1 MTARLP
7 FPLVDEIS
15 RHCLQ
20 DDTPETV
27 HIEVHL
33 PGRLHHE
40 GLRTAFHQ
48 ALARHPRVLV
58 RQLPPRWWHRHYT
71 WQLAPA
77 PDVDPVAF
85 PPPGPDALTRARTR
99 ALTDCPPLDAA
110 PPVRLEVIDAPH
122 TTDAPQPAAPTG
134 TVLLLTLHHT
144 ALDAPAG
151 LRILATTADLYREA
165 TQSGPT
171 PPPPTP
177 PPPTARAP
185 RQQARS
191 EVRGERRGEGR
202 TEAER
207 AERAEPAERAQRV
220 ASPAPAPLTP
230 SAPSPP
236 SALSVLSPPSPPSPP
251 SPAPSP
257 YRPGPLT
264 RPARLTPDH
273 TATTAAPHRS
283 TPRSPRPGNGML
295 LAVLPLP
302 ARPHH
307 THSTEHSPPSPHTV
321 NDQLLVATHL
331 MATHWNALHDRPAAP
346 VIVTMPIDDRPRG
359 PHMPIGNGTRL
370 TPVAFPPIP
379 SRSTARP
386 QAPTPT
392 VTHLLHHTAART
404 RALKSATPGPQL
416 GFPSAA
422 LKSLPLPVGA
432 RRALTRALRALAAPW
447 TPTALLSNI
456 GRVPYPLDFGDTGG
470 RATAVWF
477 SAPARMPRGL
487 SITTATTR
495 DGDRIHLALR
505 WSRALL
511 DDAAAARLLA
521 LFRTSLATTASATTP
536 PPPVGSAPRTEG
548 GGTP

>member
-1 MTARLP
+1 
-7 FPLVDEIS
+7 
-15 RHCLQ
+15 
-20 DDTPETV
+20 
-27 HIEVHL
+27 
-33 PGRLHHE
+33 
-40 GLRTAFHQ
+40 
-48 ALARHPRVLV
+48 
-58 RQLPPRWWHRHYT
+58 
-71 WQLAPA
+71 
-77 PDVDPVAF
+77 
-85 PPPGPDALTRARTR
+85 
-99 ALTDCPPLDAA
+99 
-110 PPVRLEVIDAPH
+110 
-122 TTDAPQPAAPTG
+122 
-134 TVLLLTLHHT
+134 
-144 ALDAPAG
+144 
-151 LRILATTADLYREA
+151 
-165 TQSGPT
+165 
-171 PPPPTP
+171 
-177 PPPTARAP
+177 
-185 RQQARS
+185 
-191 EVRGERRGEGR
+191 
-202 TEAER
+202 
-207 AERAEPAERAQRV
+207 
-220 ASPAPAPLTP
+220 
-230 SAPSPP
+230 
-236 SALSVLSPPSPPSPP
+236 
-251 SPAPSP
+251 
-257 YRPGPLT
+257 
-264 RPARLTPDH
+264 
-273 TATTAAPHRS
+273 
-283 TPRSPRPGNGML
+283 
-295 LAVLPLP
+295 
-302 ARPHH
+302 
-307 THSTEHSPPSPHTV
+307 
-321 NDQLLVATHL
+321 
-331 MATHWNALHDRPAAP
+331 HWNALHDRPAAP

-370 TPVAFPPIP
+370 TPVAFPPTP

-392 VTHLLHHTAART
+392 VTHLLHHTATRT

-422 LKSLPLPVGA
+422 LTSLPLPVGA